1 MLLRECGVD
10 PAATWVLAEGADA
23 GKHDRSIPMKKMM
36 DDAMIVYGQNGEP
49 LRPEQGYPLR
59 LLLPGWEGNANVK
72 WLRRIELADR
82 PFMTRE
88 ETSKYT
94 DPMADGTAR
103 IFSFLMDARSLI
115 TYPSYPAKLT
125 RGWLEINGIAW
136 TGSGRITR
144 VDVSTDGG
152 GTWTPAKLQEP
163 VLPKAH
169 TRFRYL
175 WNWTGG
181 DAVIMSR
188 AVDETGYVQ
197 PTRETL
203 IASRGIS
210 SVGYHTNPITGWQIR
225 SDGAVT
231 YHAEPWT

>member
-1 MLLRECGVD
+1 M
-10 PAATWVLAEGADA
+10 
-23 GKHDRSIPMKKMM
+23 
-36 DDAMIVYGQNGEP
+36 
-49 LRPEQGYPLR
+49 
-59 LLLPGWEGNANVK
+59 K

-88 ETSKYT
+88 ETSRHRS
-94 DPMADGTAR
+94 DGRRHGAHLQLPHGRAIAHHLPVLPGEAHPRLAR
-103 IFSFLMDARSLI
+103 
-115 TYPSYPAKLT
+115 
-125 RGWLEINGIAW
+125 INGIAW

-188 AVDETGYVQ
+188 AVDETGYMQ